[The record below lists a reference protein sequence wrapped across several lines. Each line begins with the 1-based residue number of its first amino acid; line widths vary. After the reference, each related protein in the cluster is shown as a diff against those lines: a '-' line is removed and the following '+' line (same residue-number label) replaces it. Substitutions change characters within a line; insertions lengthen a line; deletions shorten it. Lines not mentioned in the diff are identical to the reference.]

1 MGKTLCFKMDLTI
14 EHMTVS
20 ESNLKPST
28 HLLHVFIIFFRI
40 DNFNHTA
47 EYYISANVQLRFNV
61 FAFVIPKKQLICT

>member
-1 MGKTLCFKMDLTI
+1 MDLTI

-61 FAFVIPKKQLICT
+61 FAFVIAIINHNCIYVHWVTT